1 MTKNEIIEQIDS
13 YLPHLKEEVL
23 EHFLGL
29 LKNIRTEQEDD
40 EWDLQMAED
49 AQAGRLDG
57 LIKQGLAEYARGEAT
72 DLLEGLKK
80 QREEL
85 TS

>member
-49 AQAGRLDG
+49 AQAGRLDS
-57 LIKQGLAEYARGEAT
+57 LIEAARNEEAT
-72 DLLEGLKK
+72 DLFDGLESHFKK
-80 QREEL
+80 VA
-85 TS
+85 S